1 MSYVP
6 PERIMTTAN
15 NTEMM
20 SNLMTEL
27 KLNKA
32 TLFPDDVFRLIK
44 SFTKPN
50 VWCCDRCDEEFDMK
64 KQQPEYVNGLDLSVK
79 PLDDYVPV
87 CQECLSSEK
96 CSMCWELAYSWM
108 ECFDCDQTY
117 CENCFNEM
125 NECPNCYESDEEEDD
140 E

>member
-1 MSYVP
+1 MSYVL
-6 PERIMTTAN
+6 PELIMTTAN

-27 KLNKA
+27 KVKKA
-32 TLFPDDVFRLIK
+32 TLFPDDVFHLIK

-50 VWCCDRCDEEFDMK
+50 VWCCDSCDEEFDMK
-64 KQQPEYVNGLDLSVK
+64 KQKPEYIDGFELSVK
-79 PLDDYVPV
+79 PADGFVPI
-87 CQECLSSEK
+87 CQECLSDRK
-96 CSMCWELAYSWM
+96 CTMCYELAYSWM

-117 CENCFNEM
+117 CENCFDEM
-125 NECPNCYESDEEEDD
+125 NECPNCYESDESDDD